1 MVGSPFR
8 RKAPPYAAALLS
20 LSLLILFAT
29 YLPVLLTQG
38 GRVLL
43 RGDFVTQQIPFMLE
57 AKRCLLSGTPFW
69 SWNTFLGANFIGT
82 YSFYVYGSPFFWP
95 LLAVPDAWFLHGV
108 TAMFFLKHVT
118 AALGAYLYLA
128 RHLENRWYA
137 VAGGL
142 LYAFSFFTLDS
153 TLYYHFLDV
162 IALFPFLLLTLDRV
176 LDRPA
181 GRGSPLYP
189 GGVFAGGH
197 QLLFFCRGF
206 DFLFDLFSDQGA
218 LGRRGAPA
226 EAGGLSPRRPA
237 VRLRRAARLLPPP
250 SLRPHPAGD
259 EQGDRGI
266 FLMVQAA
273 GADPADPPAHQGAD
287 PAA

>member
-137 VAGGL
+137 VARRPAVRL
-142 LYAFSFFTLDS
+142 FLFYAGQYAVLSF
-153 TLYYHFLDV
+153 
-162 IALFPFLLLTLDRV
+162 PGCDRP
-176 LDRPA
+176 LSLPSADARSGARSPA